1 MKFFLLLLVIL
12 NLLAGNCQAK
22 SNALTYVK
30 SEGSKDNRNEYFIKL
45 LALALDKTTNQNNLR
60 ILKPSA
66 SMQQGRAIHQLSQGQ
81 NVDIIWTVTSKTRER
96 KLLPIRIPLLKGL
109 LGHRVLIIKKE
120 DKRKFSG
127 VLNLEDLQQFT
138 AGQWH
143 DWPDVKILQA
153 NGIKV
158 ATASTYDG
166 LFGMLQAARFDF
178 FPRGI
183 NEAWQEVEL
192 QANPE
197 LTVEQHL
204 LIYYPSPIYF
214 FVNNKSIALAERI
227 EKGLKLSIEDGS
239 FDRLFYSHRAHKKMF
254 TIGQLKQ
261 RQIITLKNPLLPIL
275 TPLSD
280 EKLWYK
286 VK

>member
-1 MKFFLLLLVIL
+1 MVII
-12 NLLAGNCQAK
+12 
-22 SNALTYVK
+22 
-30 SEGSKDNRNEYFIKL
+30 NEK
-45 LALALDKTTNQNNLR
+45 
-60 ILKPSA
+60 ILIDF
-66 SMQQGRAIHQLSQGQ
+66 R
-81 NVDIIWTVTSKTRER
+81 
-96 KLLPIRIPLLKGL
+96 
-109 LGHRVLIIKKE
+109 KE
-120 DKRKFSG
+120 DKRKFSA

-138 AGQWH
+138 AGQGH

-197 LTVEQHL
+197 LTIEQHL

-239 FDRLFYSHRAHKKMF
+239 FDQLFYSHRAHEKMF

-261 RQIITLKNPLLPIL
+261 RQIITLKNPLLPSQ

-280 EKLWYK
+280 EKLWYE